1 MLDQLVEE
9 MDSQDR
15 EMTWETLATEAD
27 IDCSGRTIQRA
38 MQSLDYHKCIACRKA
53 WVSKQ
58 LATKRVA
65 YAKKMLAKYPTPEHW
80 KHVRFSD
87 EVHFGLGPQGKT
99 LIIRKRGQRYC
110 SKCIQ
115 RVDDPDEEDK
125 KKVHAWAAVG
135 YNFKGPLVFYE
146 IPSNTNGKM
155 TQECYL
161 NDILKPVVGGWLVNG
176 DYFVLEEDQ
185 DSGHAPPRST
195 KTKPSAASRWK
206 TEVGLHCFFNCAGS
220 PELSIIE
227 DCWQPIKRY
236 VRKYRHW
243 EPEETVQ
250 LAKEAWYERL
260 NQEWINKRVLS
271 IPDRLRKVIESDGQL
286 IGYGGGMP
294 G

>member
-15 EMTWETLATEAD
+15 EMTWETLAIEAD

-38 MQSLDYHKCIACRKA
+38 MQSLDYHKC
-53 WVSKQ
+53 
-58 LATKRVA
+58 
-65 YAKKMLAKYPTPEHW
+65 
-80 KHVRFSD
+80 
-87 EVHFGLGPQGKT
+87 KT
-99 LIIRKRGQRYC
+99 LIIRKRGQRYYP
-110 SKCIQ
+110 KCIQ

-146 IPSNTNGKM
+146 IPSNINGKM

-176 DYFVLEEDQ
+176 DYFVLKEDQ
-185 DSGHAPPRST
+185 DSGHVLPRST
-195 KTKPSAASRWK
+195 KTKPSAVSRWK
-206 TEVGLHCFFNCAGS
+206 TEVGLYCFFNCAGS

-250 LAKEAWYERL
+250 LVKEAWYERL

-271 IPDRLRKVIESDGQL
+271 IPDRLCKVIESDGQL
-286 IGYGGGMP
+286 IGYSGGMP